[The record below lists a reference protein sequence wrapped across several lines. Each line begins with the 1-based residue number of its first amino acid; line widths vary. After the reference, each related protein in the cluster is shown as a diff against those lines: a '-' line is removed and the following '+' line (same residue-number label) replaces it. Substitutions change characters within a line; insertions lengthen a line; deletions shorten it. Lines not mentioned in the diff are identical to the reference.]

1 MIKKL
6 NINQLDEVM
15 KIWIDTNI
23 DAHNFIPKEYWLNN
37 FDLVKQMLPT
47 ADIYVFDENNIIKGF
62 IGIMEQSYIAGL
74 FVKKEYQG
82 EGIGKKLI
90 EYCKSKYEKL
100 ELDVFVKNEKAL
112 NFYYKNNF
120 IVMDKK
126 INEETKEL
134 EYTMLFNKR

>member
-6 NINQLDEVM
+6 DLNQLDEVM

-23 DAHNFIPKEYWLNN
+23 EAHSFIPKEYWINN
-37 FDLVKQMLPT
+37 FTLVKQMMPH
-47 ADIYVFDENNIIKGF
+47 ADIYVFDENSIIKGF

-74 FVKKEYQG
+74 FVKKEYQR
-82 EGIGKKLI
+82 EGIGHKLI
-90 EYCKSKYEKL
+90 EHCKSKYKYL
-100 ELDVFVKNEKAL
+100 KLDVFEKNENAL

-120 IVMDKK
+120 KVLDKK

-134 EYTMLFNKR
+134 EYTMFFDI